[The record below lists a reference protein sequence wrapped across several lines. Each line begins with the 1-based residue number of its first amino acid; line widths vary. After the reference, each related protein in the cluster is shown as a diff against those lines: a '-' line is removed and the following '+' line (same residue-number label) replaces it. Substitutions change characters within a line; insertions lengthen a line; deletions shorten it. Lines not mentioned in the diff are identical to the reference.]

1 MAHSERSLRLIFAD
15 DNASFRRALRGLLEL
30 VPHLDIVGEAVDGDE
45 AVRLVESTPA
55 DVVLLDVEMPRLDG
69 ISAAERIRSSQPQ
82 PQPQILVHSA
92 TVSDRSRSRAATLG
106 LAVLDKSRLGE
117 TINLI
122 ERIAAAREPSPS
134 GSSSPA

>member
-82 PQPQILVHSA
+82 PQILVHSA
-92 TVSDRSRSRAATLG
+92 TVSDRTRSRAATLG